1 MEGDWMMDQLMGR
14 IDHAFGT
21 LSKLLI
27 TMRMSAYIFTCYAIL
42 QGTVILVGGE
52 PRFSALGYDVA
63 MNVPF
68 SPEIWGVTIA
78 ISGIMG
84 FVGVKTRS
92 YRLGGL
98 GMLFG
103 AIWSV
108 LFASAFLISAF
119 QQPESN
125 LTAIVAYGKDAI
137 LFTLMASA
145 NRDMWH
151 QHQKDMVLN
160 EDEEC

>member
-1 MEGDWMMDQLMGR
+1 MMDQLMGR
-14 IDHAFGT
+14 IDYAFGT

-27 TMRMSAYIFTCYAIL
+27 TMRMTAYVFSCYAIL
-42 QGTVILVGGE
+42 QGTVIIFGGE

-68 SPEIWGVTIA
+68 SPEIWGVMIA
-78 ISGIMG
+78 VSGVMG

-92 YRLGGL
+92 YKLGGF

-108 LFASAFLISAF
+108 LFASAFLISAI

-125 LTAIVAYGKDAI
+125 LTDIVAYGKDAI
-137 LFTLMASA
+137 LFTLIASA
-145 NRDMWH
+145 NRDMWR
-151 QHQKDMVLN
+151 QQQKDMLLN